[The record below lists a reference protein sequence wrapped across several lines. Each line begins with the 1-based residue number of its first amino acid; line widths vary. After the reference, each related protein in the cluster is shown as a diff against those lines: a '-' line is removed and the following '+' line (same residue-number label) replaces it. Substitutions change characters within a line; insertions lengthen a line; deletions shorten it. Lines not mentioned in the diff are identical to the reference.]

1 MTIDER
7 IQALIAQ
14 RKEVQDEVDKLKF
27 RSWQIQ
33 EQSKQEL
40 SNAVTVLN
48 EIDGAINYL
57 KQMKDETNRGSN
69 EAVSS

>member
-14 RKEVQDEVDKLKF
+14 RKEVQDEVSQL
-27 RSWQIQ
+27 RQA
-33 EQSKQEL
+33 L
-40 SNAVTVLN
+40 SDAMIVLN
-48 EIDGAINYL
+48 KLDGVIEYL
-57 KQMKDETNRGSN
+57 KQMQDETNRGSN